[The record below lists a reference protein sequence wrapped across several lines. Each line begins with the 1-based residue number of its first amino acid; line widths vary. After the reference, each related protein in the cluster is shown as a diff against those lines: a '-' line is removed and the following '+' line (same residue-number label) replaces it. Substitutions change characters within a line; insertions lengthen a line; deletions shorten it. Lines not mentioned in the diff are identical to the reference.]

1 MSAEFIYQL
10 LALLVTCGA
19 VYGGIRAD
27 LKSMRESLT
36 RAHCRIDDHINEHW
50 SRKP

>member
-1 MSAEFIYQL
+1 MSPEFIYQL
-10 LALLVTCGA
+10 LATLAGVAA

-36 RAHCRIDDHINEHW
+36 RAHVRIDDHIAEHW
-50 SRKP
+50 SRKA

>member
-1 MSAEFIYQL
+1 MDGSLILQIVAGIVG
-10 LALLVTCGA
+10 AAA

-36 RAHCRIDDHINEHW
+36 RAHVRIDDHIKEHW
-50 SRKP
+50 NRR